1 MNENGERLV
10 DFCLDFDLGIVRT
23 LFQHKDVHKLTW
35 KSTDQ
40 RSARTR
46 EHAIRSFKNG
56 RATGIAAIH
65 AEMLMVDLPTYVGVL
80 CRFFN
85 EVWE

>member
-1 MNENGERLV
+1 MVEGVPNHDMLMVMDDLNANIGNENVGLERDMGKNWRGKMNENGERLV

-35 KSTDQ
+35 KSSDQ

-46 EHAIRSFKNG
+46 HQI
-56 RATGIAAIH
+56 
-65 AEMLMVDLPTYVGVL
+65 L
-80 CRFFN
+80 
-85 EVWE
+85 